1 MHEALRNNST
11 HLEQSVSLML
21 QAQVE
26 EPVSPLLWEDLPRAY
41 LRTRC

>member
-1 MHEALRNNST
+1 MNEALRNNSKR
-11 HLEQSVSLML
+11 LEQSVSLRL

-26 EPVSPLLWEDLPRAY
+26 EPVSPLLWEDRPRAY